1 MELLKGVFL
10 DGRKTEVLTIK
21 KSLDEYYKL
30 LNCHTIDIIS
40 REINGVSYDIICDDE
55 GLFKDEIVI
64 TCVNTNFEP
73 MLVGSL
79 FIVAFD
85 GKDDIRSLT
94 EKEIENLYL
103 RIIKNGI
110 LVID

>member
-1 MELLKGVFL
+1 MRLLKGLFL
-10 DGRKTEVLTIK
+10 DGRKVEVLTIK

-30 LNCHTIDIIS
+30 LNCHTIDIVS
-40 REINGVSYDIICDDE
+40 RDVNGVSYDIICDDE

-64 TCVNTNFEP
+64 TCINTDYEP

-79 FIVAFD
+79 FVVAFD

-94 EKEIENLYL
+94 DEEIENLQK
-103 RIIKNGI
+103 RIINNSI
-110 LVID
+110 LMID